1 MLLDAGGLDL
11 LWGHRVAPTL
21 LTPHAG
27 ELARLLSR
35 LTDREV
41 SRSDVERAPVAHARE
56 AADATGATVLLKGS
70 TTLVVPPT
78 GAGLPVRSQ
87 NDAPAWLATAG
98 AGDVLAG
105 LAGTLLA
112 AGLTRSTPA
121 AWPRSSTA
129 WPPTTPTRAAR
140 CARSRWRTAYPAPS
154 PRCSRAEGP
163 PRAALLTLS
172 DRLVLMSSD
181 ALTSTFAPAPPGLP
195 ACAQV
200 DLDAIRD
207 NVAALKGMA
216 GRAEVMAV
224 VKADAY
230 GHGLVPAARAALRGG
245 ATWLGVAQLPE
256 AVELREAGIDAPV
269 LSWLHVPGQDFS
281 EAIRLGVDLSVSTQ
295 WSLDAIA
302 TTARREGVTARIHL
316 KVDTGLGRNGAWG
329 DELDALVGSIGSLE
343 AEGAVSLVG
352 VFSHFAYADA
362 PQHPTVR
369 AQQVRFEEIVG
380 ELEQAG
386 LQPPAAPPRQLG
398 RHAHQP
404 LGGLR
409 PRPSG
414 PGRLRPLA
422 GPRPRCSRST
432 TGCARPCG

>member
-1 MLLDAGGLDL
+1 
-11 LWGHRVAPTL
+11 
-21 LTPHAG
+21 
-27 ELARLLSR
+27 
-35 LTDREV
+35 
-41 SRSDVERAPVAHARE
+41 
-56 AADATGATVLLKGS
+56 
-70 TTLVVPPT
+70 
-78 GAGLPVRSQ
+78 
-87 NDAPAWLATAG
+87 
-98 AGDVLAG
+98 
-105 LAGTLLA
+105 
-112 AGLTRSTPA
+112 
-121 AWPRSSTA
+121 
-129 WPPTTPTRAAR
+129 
-140 CARSRWRTAYPAPS
+140 
-154 PRCSRAEGP
+154 
-163 PRAALLTLS
+163 
-172 DRLVLMSSD
+172 MSSD

-207 NVAALKGMA
+207 NVTALKDMA

-230 GHGLVPAARAALRGG
+230 GHGLLPAARAALRGG

-281 EAIRLGVDLSVSTQ
+281 QAIRLGVDLSVSAQ

-380 ELEQAG
+380 KLEQAG
-386 LQPPAAPPRQLG
+386 LHPQLRHLANSAATLTNPSAHYDLVRPGLAVYGLSPVPDLGAPEHYGLREAMRLTAHLSSVKPCSAGQGISYGHTYTTPRDTLLG
-398 RHAHQP
+398 LVPMGYADGIPRHASSVGPALVGGRRVTIAGRVCMDQFVLD
-404 LGGLR
+404 LGADYDGAAGDEVVLFGR
-409 PRPSG
+409 GAAGEPTAQDWATAIGTINYEIVTRLGCRVPRSY
-414 PGRLRPLA
+414 
-422 GPRPRCSRST
+422 
-432 TGCARPCG
+432 TGEGTA

>member
-1 MLLDAGGLDL
+1 
-11 LWGHRVAPTL
+11 
-21 LTPHAG
+21 
-27 ELARLLSR
+27 
-35 LTDREV
+35 
-41 SRSDVERAPVAHARE
+41 
-56 AADATGATVLLKGS
+56 
-70 TTLVVPPT
+70 
-78 GAGLPVRSQ
+78 
-87 NDAPAWLATAG
+87 
-98 AGDVLAG
+98 
-105 LAGTLLA
+105 
-112 AGLTRSTPA
+112 
-121 AWPRSSTA
+121 
-129 WPPTTPTRAAR
+129 
-140 CARSRWRTAYPAPS
+140 
-154 PRCSRAEGP
+154 
-163 PRAALLTLS
+163 
-172 DRLVLMSSD
+172 MSSD

-207 NVAALKGMA
+207 NVAALKDMA
-216 GRAEVMAV
+216 GPAEVMAV

-230 GHGLVPAARAALRGG
+230 GHGLLPAARAALRGG

-281 EAIRLGVDLSVSTQ
+281 QAIRLGVDLSVSAQ

-380 ELEQAG
+380 QLEQAG
-386 LQPPAAPPRQLG
+386 LHPQLRHLANSAATLTNPSAHYDLVRPGLAVYGLSPVPDLGAPEHYGLREAMRLTAHLSSVKPCPAGQGISYGHTYTTPRDTLLG
-398 RHAHQP
+398 LVPMGYADGIPRHASSVGPALVGGRRVTIAGRVCMDQFVLD
-404 LGGLR
+404 LGADYDGAAGDEVVLFGR
-409 PRPSG
+409 GAAGEPTAQDWATAIGTINYEIVTRLGCRVPRSY
-414 PGRLRPLA
+414 
-422 GPRPRCSRST
+422 
-432 TGCARPCG
+432 TGEGAA